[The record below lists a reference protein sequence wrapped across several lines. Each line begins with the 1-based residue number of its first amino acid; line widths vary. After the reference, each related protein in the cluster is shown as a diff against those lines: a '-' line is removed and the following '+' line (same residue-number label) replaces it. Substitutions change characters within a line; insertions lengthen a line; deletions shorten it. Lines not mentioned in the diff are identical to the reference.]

1 MNSENTFGAQTT
13 HHGDATGDIAVLN
26 TLIGTLLDSVEG
38 YRKAAEDVDNP
49 TYLTLFTDRSNERQ
63 EVAARLQVAVAQLG
77 GDPEDDATTMGAIH
91 RVFVDLKS
99 VVTGRDDE
107 AIIKEVE
114 RGEDYLKAKF
124 ETAINNVDL
133 STTARSAVS
142 EAWQSVKA
150 GHDQMSALK
159 HSLSH

>member
-1 MNSENTFGAQTT
+1 MNSENAFGGPTA
-13 HHGDATGDIAVLN
+13 HHDDASGDITVLN

-49 TYLTLFTDRSNERQ
+49 TYLAMFTDRSNERQ
-63 EVAARLQVAVAQLG
+63 EVAARLQAAVAQLG
-77 GDPEDDATTMGAIH
+77 GEPEDDATTLGAIH

-107 AIIKEVE
+107 AIVKEVE

-124 ETAINNVDL
+124 ETAIKNTHL
-133 STTARSAVS
+133 SAIASSAVAS
-142 EAWQSVKA
+142 AWHSVKT

-159 HSLSH
+159 HSLS